1 MSESVKQLQDTA
13 STALVNMIDVTVKT
27 MSDVVEFSKQQ
38 IPDVI
43 HQLLVWKAVDS
54 LLSFILPA
62 IVFLALTTWCYT
74 FWSKLPAQESRDNDN
89 CRPWIADQYRNR
101 DGSLAPRYWIRGY
114 VAPALSFIAGFVT
127 LACFNLTWLQIWL
140 APKVYLIQY
149 AAELVKG

>member
-1 MSESVKQLQDTA
+1 MSEAVKQLQETA
-13 STALVNMIDVTVKT
+13 SNALVNMIDVTVKT

-43 HQLLVWKAVDS
+43 HQLLVWKAMES
-54 LLSFILPA
+54 LLNFMLPA
-62 IVFLALTTWCYT
+62 VVFLSLTIWCYR

-89 CRPWIADQYRNR
+89 CSPWIADQYRAR
-101 DGSLAPRYWIRGY
+101 DGTLVPRYWIRGY
-114 VAPALSFIAGFVT
+114 VVPVFSVIAGIVT
-127 LACFNLTWLQIWL
+127 LLCFNLTWLQIWL